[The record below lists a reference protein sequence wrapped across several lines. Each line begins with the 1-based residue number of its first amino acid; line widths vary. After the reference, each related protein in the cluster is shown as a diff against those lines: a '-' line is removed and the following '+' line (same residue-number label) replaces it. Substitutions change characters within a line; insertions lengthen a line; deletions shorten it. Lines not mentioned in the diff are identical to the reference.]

1 MTRFRTIS
9 CALLAVVLFATAGFA
24 QLTNTLTV
32 AKADMKS
39 AGPLAFGPEGIL
51 FVGDSIG
58 GMLFAVDTQDKTAGH
73 AAPVDIK
80 GLNTKIA
87 AMLGTPADQILL
99 NDLAVNPISKKMYVS
114 VSRGRGPAA
123 VPVLL
128 RVDATGKIEELKL
141 DTLKHAKVTIPALP
155 ASDAGQARAQ
165 ASTDLAF
172 VDGNVLVAGLSNE
185 EFSSNLRTIAFP
197 FTNAPNGASVEIW
210 HGSHGRF
217 ETNSP
222 VRTFVPYKIGQEQN
236 ILAAYTCT
244 PLVKIPVSSLKPGAK
259 VKGTTIAELGS
270 GNRPLDM
277 IVYNKGGQDFV
288 LMNNNNRGVMKMPT
302 RSFGT
307 DRPITA
313 PVQDMAG
320 VKYETIAALKG
331 VQQLDKVDDTTAVI
345 LAQGDGGSLDLKTIA
360 LP

>member
-1 MTRFRTIS
+1 
-9 CALLAVVLFATAGFA
+9 
-24 QLTNTLTV
+24 
-32 AKADMKS
+32 
-39 AGPLAFGPEGIL
+39 
-51 FVGDSIG
+51 
-58 GMLFAVDTQDKTAGH
+58 
-73 AAPVDIK
+73 
-80 GLNTKIA
+80 
-87 AMLGTPADQILL
+87 
-99 NDLAVNPISKKMYVS
+99 
-114 VSRGRGPAA
+114 
-123 VPVLL
+123 
-128 RVDATGKIEELKL
+128 
-141 DTLKHAKVTIPALP
+141 
-155 ASDAGQARAQ
+155 
-165 ASTDLAF
+165 
-172 VDGNVLVAGLSNE
+172 
-185 EFSSNLRTIAFP
+185 
-197 FTNAPNGASVEIW
+197 
-210 HGSHGRF
+210 
-217 ETNSP
+217 